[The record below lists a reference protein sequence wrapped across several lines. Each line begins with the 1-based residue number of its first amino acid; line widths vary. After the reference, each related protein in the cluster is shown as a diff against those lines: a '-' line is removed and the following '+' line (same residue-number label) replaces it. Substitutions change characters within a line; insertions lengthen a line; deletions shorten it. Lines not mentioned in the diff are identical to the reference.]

1 MKRFIVRR
9 LLTMIPTIFVVSV
22 IAYSILALLPGD
34 PALAILGEAQAK
46 DRVAYDALRLE
57 LGLDRPIPVRYVDWA
72 TKALRGDLGTSTR
85 TNEPVLQG
93 ILQRLPATILLSVLA
108 MALALAIAFPLGI
121 VSAVRPNSKTDV
133 VGTIL
138 AMSGVALPNFWLGI
152 VLVFVFAVLLRWL
165 PASGYVPPQDNLGA
179 SLRLMI
185 LPVFTLG
192 TGLAAVITR
201 QVRSSLLEVL
211 ESDYIRTARAK
222 GLRPQLVVQRHALK
236 NALIPVVTVIGLQT
250 GRLFGGTVVV
260 ESIFAIPGVGRLAVD
275 SIYFRDFP
283 MVQGIVLVLALAVLL
298 TNLLTDV
305 LYAYIDPRIKYA

>member
-1 MKRFIVRR
+1 MRRFIVRR

-22 IAYSILALLPGD
+22 IAFSILALLPGD
-34 PALAILGEAQAK
+34 PALAILGESQAK
-46 DRVAYDALRLE
+46 DQVAYDALRKE
-57 LGLDRPIPVRYVDWA
+57 LGLDRPVPVRYLDWA

-121 VSAVRPNSKTDV
+121 VSAVRPNSKTDI

-138 AMSGVALPNFWLGI
+138 AMSGVAMPGFWLGI

-185 LPVFTLG
+185 MPAFTLG

-201 QVRSSLLEVL
+201 QVRSCLLDVL

-222 GLRPQLVVQRHALK
+222 GLRPQLVIQRHALK